1 MSAPAKQGAATI
13 RHGPRWIAVAT
24 ICVTVVATITT
35 PGAFLMAIP
44 LILGLIADALGA
56 RRGRWLMWMGAAFL
70 SVTILQMELEIFPE
84 FVAELRSFHKL
95 GGLGPVLLP
104 LWIASILSIIWCDV
118 AFVIE
123 GVRTRRGQVPFDRRF
138 PTTGDW
144 IVWVTALLFS
154 VYSFSGVPF
163 LVRAFKQGFDRH
175 DIVLTALALIVIA
188 VVFDVALM
196 VDGMRIRHA
205 RHA

>member
-84 FVAELRSFHKL
+84 FVSGLFVSFTSREA
-95 GGLGPVLLP
+95 
-104 LWIASILSIIWCDV
+104 WARFASTL
-118 AFVIE
+118 
-123 GVRTRRGQVPFDRRF
+123 DRY
-138 PTTGDW
+138 P
-144 IVWVTALLFS
+144 
-154 VYSFSGVPF
+154 PC
-163 LVRAFKQGFDRH
+163 
-175 DIVLTALALIVIA
+175 
-188 VVFDVALM
+188 
-196 VDGMRIRHA
+196 
-205 RHA
+205 

>member
-1 MSAPAKQGAATI
+1 MSAPAKQDAITI
-13 RHGPRWIAVAT
+13 SRSPRWIAIAAVG
-24 ICVTVVATITT
+24 VTVVATITT
-35 PGAFLMAIP
+35 PGAFLMTIP

-70 SVTILQMELEIFPE
+70 SVTILQMELVIFPE

-95 GGLGPVLLP
+95 EGLGPVLLP

-154 VYSFSGVPF
+154 VYSFSGAPF
-163 LVRAFKQGFDRH
+163 LVRALKQGFDRH

-196 VDGMRIRHA
+196 IDAIKMRQA
-205 RHA
+205 